1 MADDFSATG
10 ISFDVIDRITDTIEN
25 YDSLPS
31 DDVIVVLNEALNVIR
46 ELLRMLDAQRD
57 G

>member
-1 MADDFSATG
+1 MEDDFSAAG
-10 ISFDVIDRITDTIEN
+10 ISIDVIDRITDTIEN

>member
-1 MADDFSATG
+1 MEDDFSADG
-10 ISFDVIDRITDTIEN
+10 ISIDVIDRITDTIEN

>member
-1 MADDFSATG
+1 MADDFSATC
-10 ISFDVIDRITDTIEN
+10 ISLDVIDRITDTIEN

>member
-46 ELLRMLDAQRD
+46 ELLRMLDVQRD

>member
-1 MADDFSATG
+1 MEDEFSAAG
-10 ISFDVIDRITDTIEN
+10 ISIDVIDRITNTIEN

-46 ELLRMLDAQRD
+46 ELLRMLDAE
-57 G
+57 

>member
-1 MADDFSATG
+1 MADDFSATC
-10 ISFDVIDRITDTIEN
+10 ISLDVIDRITDTIEN

-46 ELLRMLDAQRD
+46 ELLRMLDVQRD

>member
-1 MADDFSATG
+1 MAEDFSATG
-10 ISFDVIDRITDTIEN
+10 ISFDVADRITDTIEN

-46 ELLRMLDAQRD
+46 ELLRMLDVQRD

>member
-1 MADDFSATG
+1 MADDFSATCIG
-10 ISFDVIDRITDTIEN
+10 LDVIDRITDTIEN

-46 ELLRMLDAQRD
+46 ELLRMLDVQRD

>member
-1 MADDFSATG
+1 MADDFSVTC
-10 ISFDVIDRITDTIEN
+10 ISLDVIDRITDTIEN

-46 ELLRMLDAQRD
+46 ELLRMLDVQRD